1 MGGSGGEGKW
11 VGQEVDVEEVGGRGE
26 ERGFGR
32 SEGERERVK
41 GKRGVMRGLGKGT
54 AEREGK
60 KEE

>member
-1 MGGSGGEGKW
+1 M
-11 VGQEVDVEEVGGRGE
+11 DVEEVGGRGE
-26 ERGFGR
+26 ERGFRR

-41 GKRGVMRGLGKGT
+41 GKRGGMRGLGKGK